1 MKITREDKSVVIEAR
16 LPLHYRCS
24 LRVFA
29 NTPGRVRI
37 RQGGQTPY
45 FMTLET
51 AQELARVWTEA
62 AQEGHRMLEAAK
74 QIEGG

>member
-1 MKITREDKSVVIEAR
+1 MKITRDGKSVVIEAR

-37 RQGGQTPY
+37 RQDGHTPY

-51 AQELARVWTEA
+51 AHELAQVWTAA
-62 AQEGHRMLEAAK
+62 AQEGYKMLEAAK
-74 QIEGG
+74 QTEGG